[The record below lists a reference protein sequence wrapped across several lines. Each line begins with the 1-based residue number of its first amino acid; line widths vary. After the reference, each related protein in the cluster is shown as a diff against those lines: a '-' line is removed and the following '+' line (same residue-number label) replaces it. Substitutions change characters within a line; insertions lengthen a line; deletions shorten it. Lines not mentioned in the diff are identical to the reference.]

1 MTYRDARTAVWQR
14 LANDPVVGPLL
25 AQAPIAGRGLPYVA
39 VGEARSRP
47 AGTGADALTV
57 TIHVFVDSADLGRA
71 ADLAQRVRSLLTGQI
86 AGFAAF
92 PRSVSEFLDED
103 GAARH
108 IVLEVEVIY
117 GEARP
122 V

>member
-1 MTYRDARTAVWQR
+1 MTYRDARTAIWQR
-14 LANDPVVGPLL
+14 LASDPVVGPML
-25 AQAPIAGRGLPYVA
+25 AQAPVADRGLPYVA

-47 AGTGADALTV
+47 GGTGADALTV
-57 TIHVFVDSADLGRA
+57 TVHAFVDSADLGQA
-71 ADLAQRVRSLLTGQI
+71 ADLAQRIRSLLTGQV
-86 AGFAAF
+86 AGFATF
-92 PRSVSEFLDED
+92 PRSVSEFVDED